1 VWDEQ
6 IVMNYSGHNYNSV
19 RGVSLLPLILEAAG
33 NEEYPLIFIQWLAW
47 EDYALFF
54 LSYRIVSKD
63 TRLLKNQ

>member
-1 VWDEQ
+1 
-6 IVMNYSGHNYNSV
+6 MNHSGHNYNSV
-19 RGVSLLPLILEAAG
+19 RGVIPAASYFRSSG